1 MSFRYFKCS
10 GGLNPS
16 TLTLNGT
23 VFVVCAGVPASGE
36 TNVSSGELAGII
48 VGSIVG
54 AFLLVFL
61 AIYARNRYMRQRF
74 IDAVQQQQAVR
85 PLDYLT
91 PVTTRPAQPGVPS
104 ANVIPLTPEELA
116 RMQV

>member
-1 MSFRYFKCS
+1 MSFRYFKCG

-23 VFVVCAGVPASGE
+23 VFVVCAGVPAPGE
-36 TNVSSGELAGII
+36 TNISSGELAGII
-48 VGSIVG
+48 VGTILG
-54 AFLLVFL
+54 AALLVVL
-61 AIYARNRYMRQRF
+61 AFYAHNRYMRRRF
-74 IDAVQQQQAVR
+74 IDAVQQQAQR
-85 PLDYLT
+85 PLDYQA

-104 ANVIPLTPEELA
+104 ANVIPLTPEELT